1 MTTLTSVRFPG
12 HALRHLEI
20 QGAGE
25 TLCGLDSI
33 DLVPM
38 SRVAERQHPLCGNCV
53 RTNARYTH
61 DKIEPEVEAG
71 ATRRGSVLADAGRVR
86 EVTGRIFRVAGTTDT
101 YTVIIPSD
109 KDLASTCT
117 CMAAKTHPETM
128 CKHQSA
134 VYLTIGGGDDDE

>member
-12 HALRHLEI
+12 YPLRHLEI
-20 QGAGE
+20 QGEGE

-38 SRVAERQHPLCGNCV
+38 SRVAERQYSLCGNCD
-53 RTNARYTH
+53 RTNARYTT
-61 DKIEPEVEAG
+61 DRVEPEVEAG
-71 ATRRGSVLADAGRVR
+71 ATRRGAALADAGRVR

-109 KDLASTCT
+109 KDLASSCT

-134 VYLTIGGGDDDE
+134 VYLTIGGSNEG